1 MGYAPFPAD
10 IPCGILFP
18 MKEKILFLYLDTGG
32 GHRGPARILSEEL
45 ESRYG
50 DELSVESLN
59 GFSQKQHIAR
69 LFFETGYR
77 LACTY
82 LPAAYS
88 LFYDLTTLPPALHC
102 TKALCSWRTVPF
114 LEKYI
119 RERGITKVVT
129 FHFVVAPAAVRA
141 IRRVNPAIPF
151 LIVVTDPFTVHP
163 SWFLARDQ
171 HFIVYTEA
179 LKEEIIRTYGIP
191 AERITVMPFV
201 LDRRF
206 LSPVPAP
213 DIAGLKE
220 KYQTAGH
227 ERLVLVTGGG
237 DGLKGM
243 VQLVRYF
250 LEQKAGFGIIA
261 VCGHDEGAQRR
272 LEKLAMRFPGAGLK
286 VFGFVPFMDELI
298 RISDCVVTKA
308 GASKMMEV
316 LACRK
321 PLIIST
327 FIHGQERGNVRF
339 VTENGSG
346 WFLRTPAAI
355 YERITRLFGDP
366 AYERN
371 ILSNLEKLCPPNEG
385 HLPSDASEL
394 SAFIRDFQGKV

>member
-1 MGYAPFPAD
+1 
-10 IPCGILFP
+10 

-59 GFSQKQHIAR
+59 GFSPNQHIAKA
-69 LFFETGYR
+69 FFETGYR

-114 LEKYI
+114 LERYI

-141 IRRVNPAIPF
+141 IRRVNPSIPF

-163 SWFLARDQ
+163 SWFLAREQ
-171 HFIVYTEA
+171 HFIVYTES
-179 LKEEIIRTYGIP
+179 LKEEIIRTYRIP

-206 LSPVPAP
+206 LRAIPAP

-220 KYQTAGH
+220 KYQASGH
-227 ERLVLVTGGG
+227 ERIVLVTGGG
-237 DGLKGM
+237 GGLKGM
-243 VQLVRYF
+243 VKLIRYF
-250 LEQKAGFGIIA
+250 LEQKARFGIIA
-261 VCGHDEGAQRR
+261 VCGHDKRARLR
-272 LEKLAMRFPGAGLK
+272 LEKLACFLEKNGRPFPGAGLK

-298 RISDCVVTKA
+298 RIADCVVTKA
-308 GASKMMEV
+308 GASMMMEV

-339 VTENGSG
+339 VTENGVG

-355 YERITRLFGDP
+355 YEKITRLFGDP
-366 AYERN
+366 AYERT
-371 ILSNLEKLCPPNEG
+371 IRSNLEKLCSPSGG
-385 HLPSDASEL
+385 HPPSDASEL
-394 SAFIRDFQGKV
+394 SAFIRDFQENP